1 VSCSL
6 TAGGRKAL
14 DAVEGTMLRMVES
27 SRSSSMGE
35 GSMKLLRDRI
45 YQGNVRA
52 ALAALVFVSSI
63 ALAAPDASAQGRRPP
78 QRPPQNFSVLP
89 VTITSVTVQDGQ
101 LFANG
106 LIGATAFRTPLAI
119 AAQQA
124 GAACPILDLSLG
136 PIDLNLLGLR
146 VQTSPICLEIT
157 AHEGQGVLGTLLC
170 NVANLLQGGMPLAD
184 VLNQLQAQGQLTN
197 FLNGLT
203 SVLDQVFDRITAND
217 ALAAATCSILSLEVG
232 PLNLNLLGLEV
243 ELDDC
248 NNGPVTVDI
257 TAIQGGGL
265 LGDLLCSLSDLLNG
279 GGSATAIQ
287 TVLFQIS
294 RVLGQLLG

>member
-1 VSCSL
+1 
-6 TAGGRKAL
+6 
-14 DAVEGTMLRMVES
+14 
-27 SRSSSMGE
+27 
-35 GSMKLLRDRI
+35 MKSLRDRI
-45 YQGNVRA
+45 YQGNLRA

-63 ALAAPDASAQGRRPP
+63 ALAATEALAQERKPP
-78 QRPPQNFSVLP
+78 QKPPQNFSVLP
-89 VTITSVTVQDGQ
+89 VTITGVTVQDGQ
-101 LFANG
+101 LIANG
-106 LIGATAFRTPLAI
+106 LIGAQAFRTPLTI
-119 AAQQA
+119 TAQQA

-146 VQTSPICLEIT
+146 VLTSPICLEIT
-157 AHEGQGVLGTLLC
+157 AHQGGGLLGDLLC
-170 NVANLLQGGMPLAD
+170 GVANLLAGGTPLAD
-184 VLNQLQAQGQLTN
+184 VLNQLQTQGQLTT

-248 NNGPVTVDI
+248 NNGPVTLDI
-257 TAIQGGGL
+257 TAIEGGGL

-279 GGSATAIQ
+279 GGTNTAIQ